1 MDVRRRPPN
10 FLRHRSGGL
19 SVEDLHNTGIG
30 GFTQVLQP
38 AVPLSPALVNM
49 TNPNRPRPPSAF
61 AIPGYPAQASTG
73 YTHTTGSAFTAGFR
87 PKLPQQQ
94 QQPFRPSAEA
104 KPFIPATIQ
113 PPPPATHPAATS
125 AGFPK
130 PFAPAGGKPGGMNRR
145 WQNPALAPPAA
156 NPTLPAVPAPAAAA
170 VPSAMSVVMTPHVS
184 STEAHPVTVAPAAAA
199 APPPFLRIHAGPPL
213 GLGRGKEPGPQR
225 FANRTLNTGLSGSAA
240 PLTGDIAMAE
250 DGPTP
255 PQPQVRP
262 PRPIPQPFFQ
272 SQPPRPQRPLLTSHP
287 NESAFAKPVFGAA
300 AQSPPKPAS
309 FPPAISMPSV
319 VMFNADLENIDGDI
333 DLDSIDDALL
343 EDGLRDDID
352 EPAKV
357 VAQVKS
363 SPEVKLEV
371 KLEERSTPEETSRK
385 ETLVQDEFLGS
396 QETAGE
402 SSTSEDA
409 VNGEEDT
416 GLDTEATLHEVDL
429 QDQIPAGKSKG
440 GQTLVGNRRQEL
452 FALRELRVPCKG
464 LVTGTCTSMCP
475 EFERHDRESLTNG
488 VNFFEIMRGTSG
500 FPTRIDHE
508 LAVKE
513 FNRSSAGKIFFP
525 EDVRTP
531 DTLRVTF
538 LLLFFLLL
546 AFGHL
551 ILPRLFFSSSSGLA
565 YKRLSF
571 LWYHESA

>member
-61 AIPGYPAQASTG
+61 AIPGSPAQAGTG

-87 PKLPQQQ
+87 PKLPQQQQQQQ

-199 APPPFLRIHAGPPL
+199 TAA
-213 GLGRGKEPGPQR
+213 
-225 FANRTLNTGLSGSAA
+225 LS
-240 PLTGDIAMAE
+240 GDIAMAE

-272 SQPPRPQRPLLTSHP
+272 SQPPRPQRPPLLTSHP

-385 ETLVQDEFLGS
+385 ETLVQREFLGS

-571 LWYHESA
+571 LWYLESA